1 MIRSCGTK
9 KGFTVFIFGLALIAL
24 ARAFLDKAHTEI
36 RALVTAATRGVGAI
50 LEGGKY
56 LVHSVVNDWRD
67 GAVGL

>member
-1 MIRSCGTK
+1 MIWSCGTK
-9 KGFTVFIFGLALIAL
+9 KGFAVFIFGLKLTVL
-24 ARAFLDKAHTEI
+24 ARAFLGKAHTEI